1 MGPLREMQQSGRR
14 GGEGGAHGKMIK
26 GREEGRE
33 RKAVD
38 TDTDTSCRL
47 EIATSSDLAHPTCPS
62 ASTPVGSL

>member
-38 TDTDTSCRL
+38 TDTDTSCRP